1 MFNVVIVFTGM
12 LLTIVILILDN
23 SGKESIGLLQLV
35 VIDFISIFF
44 LSFFTKDKSKLCLY
58 AFVLV
63 IIIHILLF
71 NNTSGWNEGSMSGG
85 KYIIPFFK
93 NATDTLY
100 SLILFSAFLLLIP
113 IVIYVIFIKS
123 LIGLFCNSENK
134 RLDNYSIKYPEKK
147 INLAGYKK
155 FEIKDLIFFI
165 IFLLIIP
172 ILIKLTQLSH
182 IKPNSF

>member
-113 IVIYVIFIKS
+113 MVVYIIFITS
-123 LIGLFCNSENK
+123 LIGLFCDLGNNKGLNDNSN
-134 RLDNYSIKYPEKK
+134 KYPEIK
-147 INLAGYKK
+147 INLNGYKK
-155 FEIKDLIFFI
+155 FKAKDLII
-165 IFLLIIP
+165 IGIILLIFS
-172 ILIKLTQLSH
+172 ILTRLIW
-182 IKPNSF
+182 